1 MNRKMF
7 VTQTSSSGMET
18 HGLIL
23 FMWASLSE
31 AFNIDTEH
39 PLRFNGTPE
48 DFFGYSVYQTEFGN
62 RKQIIVGAPLEGNS
76 AGEMYS
82 CTADL
87 QSCQRLQRPGSESVR
102 FFGMSAA
109 VSSAA
114 LTSCSPYFAHE
125 CDGNSY
131 LNGVCYQ
138 FNSSLQAVSNFT
150 AAYQECSKREVNL
163 VFLFDGS
170 SSMKAVEFD
179 MNKNFIKDVM
189 KKLSNSSIKFAAVQ
203 FSTEIRT
210 VFDFNDYQNGSAEE
224 KLMKERHMKSLTNT
238 YKAINYVL
246 KNVLNSVSSGADPN
260 AQKALVIITDGDPSD
275 NDDYNILNIC
285 DEQNILRYI
294 IGVGKV
300 DLTTLTQLA
309 AEPKLNNT
317 FYIQEY
323 NGLKGLLDNLQKK
336 IYNIEGSK
344 EAHGRDRQKELSQSG
359 FSVVYQEE
367 SVIVGSVGSNDWR
380 GALYEVMGSGS
391 KFRQTEITDPAVNKD
406 SYMGYSTVLG
416 MRHGVSL
423 LFSGAPRA
431 EHTGLVTLFT
441 KNESTWTVMRNI
453 NGEQIGSYFGAS
465 LSLLDVDSDGDSDF
479 LLVGAPL
486 FYQSQPR
493 AEGRLYV
500 YTLSE
505 QYSQKTLQ
513 STTGRFATSLAS
525 LKDLNGDGLS
535 DVAVGAPL
543 ENEGVVYIYLG
554 DGTHGINPEHAPQRI
569 PARSVLPGLQQFG
582 VSLSG
587 QMDMNDDNLPDIVI
601 GTQGGIVLLNA
612 RPVMSVSA
620 QLSFN
625 PMEISLNYFECPGSN
640 AFNAFNLTS
649 CFTVTERTS
658 STGSLEKKLNVPLNL
673 NLDVVRG
680 MSRGFFDPMD
690 SSSRTLQQSVLLD
703 SGSSCSNFSIFMLV
717 CVVSHSFSQSQQ
729 LRSDGERCV
738 FQRCVADTVSPL
750 KIRMNFSQT
759 QMLSGNSLA
768 VLDIQSRTEEYVEVL
783 FQRNCNSNS
792 CVADLKLN
800 FSFTNDT
807 LVVENQAHFTVL
819 VSLANPGD
827 DSYNTSIVLHYPE
840 GLSLSK
846 FDAIKPSRTRSS
858 CGDRDSGA
866 TNRTTCSINLP
877 VYRSGT
883 TTQFLGTFRVT
894 KWDYDW
900 SDRMEMTITANSDNN
915 GNMSDMSVRRSIP
928 VQFAVELA
936 ISLVAEDSVTYL
948 NFSLEDRGPK
958 PLNIIYKVVNLG
970 LKGLPVSVTLSLP
983 CQTTHVTLTP
993 HNFSMQENSELC
1005 KPEPRDGHCG
1015 FVCHQFPLEKFS
1027 EVQFNLMAEAVLQNV
1042 KEYESKYSFYEFR
1055 RDHVFNISAELNFNT
1070 SRYNQSTGLK
1080 YNPHRSQTEVKVE
1093 FVIPPSRMLIVCTG
1107 AVGGFF
1113 FLIIILFLLLK
1124 CGFFKR
1130 NRPDEFF
1137 PEDENVTVVE
1147 DSPLVNMNAK
1157 ENQIS
1162 ESNSTEKEKGSR
1174 EMSTSRE
1181 PPKTEE

>member
-7 VTQTSSSGMET
+7 VTQSSSSRMET
-18 HGLIL
+18 LGLIL

-76 AGEMYS
+76 TGEMYS

-87 QSCQRLQRPGSESVR
+87 QSCQQLQRPGSESVR

-114 LTSCSPYFAHE
+114 LTSCSPYFPHE

-138 FNSSLQAVSNFT
+138 FSSSLQAISNFT

-170 SSMKAVEFD
+170 SSMKGVEFE

-203 FSTEIRT
+203 FSTDVRT
-210 VFDFNDYQNGSAEE
+210 VFDFNDYQSGSAEE
-224 KLMKERHMKSLTNT
+224 KLMKEKHMKSLTNT
-238 YKAINYVL
+238 HKAINYVL
-246 KNVLNSVSSGADPN
+246 KNLLNSVSSGADPN

-275 NDDYNILNIC
+275 NDDYNVLNTC
-285 DEQNILRYI
+285 DEQNILRYV

-300 DLTTLTQLA
+300 DLTELTQMA
-309 AEPKLNNT
+309 SEPKRNNT
-317 FYIQEY
+317 FYIKDY
-323 NGLKGLLDNLQKK
+323 SGLKGLLDNLQKK
-336 IYNIEGSK
+336 IYNIEGSV

-359 FSVVYQEE
+359 FSVVYHEE

-380 GALYEVMGSGS
+380 GALYEVTGSGPE
-391 KFRQTEITDPAVNKD
+391 FRQTEIIDPAVNKD
-406 SYMGYSTVLG
+406 SYMGYSSVLG
-416 MRHGVSL
+416 MRRGVSL

-441 KNESTWTVMRNI
+441 KNQNTWNVTSNI

-493 AEGRLYV
+493 TEGRLYV
-500 YTLSE
+500 YSLSE
-505 QYSQKTLQ
+505 QKYFQRTLNVSE
-513 STTGRFATSLAS
+513 STTGRFAASVAS

-554 DGTHGINPEHAPQRI
+554 DRTHGKNPELTPQRI
-569 PARSVLPGLQQFG
+569 SVQSVLPGLQQFG
-582 VSLSG
+582 VSLTG
-587 QMDMNDDNLPDIVI
+587 QMDMNDDNLTDIVI
-601 GTQGGIVLLNA
+601 GAQGGIVLLKA

-620 QLSFN
+620 QLSFS
-625 PMEISLNYFECPGSN
+625 PKEISLNYFECPGSS

-658 STGSLEKKLNVPLNL
+658 STGSLEKKLNVSLNL
-673 NLDVVRG
+673 NVDVVRG
-680 MSRGFFDPMD
+680 MSQGFFDQ
-690 SSSRTLQQSVLLD
+690 SSVSSRTLQQSVLLD
-703 SGSSCSNFSIFMLV
+703 SGSSCFNFSIFML
-717 CVVSHSFSQSQQ
+717 
-729 LRSDGERCV
+729 
-738 FQRCVADTVSPL
+738 RCVADLVSPL

-759 QMLSGNSLA
+759 EMLSGNSVA
-768 VLDIQSRTEEYVEVL
+768 VLDVHSRTEENVEVP
-783 FQRNCNSNS
+783 FQRNCNSNNS

-800 FSFTNDT
+800 FSFTNNT
-807 LVVENQAHFTVL
+807 LVVENQAHFTVQ

-840 GLSLSK
+840 GISLSK

-866 TNRTTCSINLP
+866 TNRTTCSIDLP

-883 TTQFLGTFRVT
+883 TTQFLGTFRVM
-894 KWDYDW
+894 KWDND
-900 SDRMEMTITANSDNN
+900 SSNRMEIMITANSDNN
-915 GNMSDMSVRRSIP
+915 GNMSDTEVRKSVP
-928 VQFAVELA
+928 VQFAVDLS
-936 ISLVAEDSVTYL
+936 ISLVAEDFVTYL

-958 PLNIIYKVVNLG
+958 PLNITYKVENSG
-970 LKGLPVSVTLSLP
+970 RKDLPVSVMLTLP
-983 CQTTHVTLTP
+983 CQTPHVILTP
-993 HNFSMQENSELC
+993 HTFSMHENSVLC
-1005 KPEPRDGHCG
+1005 SKSDPQDGHCG
-1015 FVCHQFPLEKFS
+1015 KFECSQFDLKKS
-1027 EVQFNLMAEAVLQNV
+1027 SAVHFNLTADARLQNV

-1055 RDHVFNISAELNFNT
+1055 KDNVFSISAELNYNT
-1070 SRYNQSTGLK
+1070 RLYNQTSSELK

-1093 FVIPPSRMLIVCTG
+1093 FVVPPSLMLIVCTG

-1124 CGFFKR
+1124 CGFFKQKGFY
-1130 NRPDEFF
+1130 EFVQV
-1137 PEDENVTVVE
+1137 DENVTAAE
-1147 DSPLVNMNAK
+1147 DSSIMNINAK
-1157 ENQIS
+1157 ENA
-1162 ESNSTEKEKGSR
+1162 ENDSTEKENGAR
-1174 EMSTSRE
+1174 ETSPSPD
-1181 PPKTEE
+1181 PPNTDQ

>member
-1 MNRKMF
+1 M
-7 VTQTSSSGMET
+7 
-18 HGLIL
+18 LL
-23 FMWASLSE
+23 
-31 AFNIDTEH
+31 
-39 PLRFNGTPE
+39 LRL
-48 DFFGYSVYQTEFGN
+48 
-62 RKQIIVGAPLEGNS
+62 KL
-76 AGEMYS
+76 
-82 CTADL
+82 
-87 QSCQRLQRPGSESVR
+87 
-102 FFGMSAA
+102 
-109 VSSAA
+109 
-114 LTSCSPYFAHE
+114 
-125 CDGNSY
+125 
-131 LNGVCYQ
+131 
-138 FNSSLQAVSNFT
+138 SLQ
-150 AAYQECSKREVNL
+150 C
-163 VFLFDGS
+163 LF
-170 SSMKAVEFD
+170 
-179 MNKNFIKDVM
+179 
-189 KKLSNSSIKFAAVQ
+189 Q
-203 FSTEIRT
+203 
-210 VFDFNDYQNGSAEE
+210 
-224 KLMKERHMKSLTNT
+224 
-238 YKAINYVL
+238 
-246 KNVLNSVSSGADPN
+246 
-260 AQKALVIITDGDPSD
+260 
-275 NDDYNILNIC
+275 
-285 DEQNILRYI
+285 
-294 IGVGKV
+294 
-300 DLTTLTQLA
+300 
-309 AEPKLNNT
+309 
-317 FYIQEY
+317 
-323 NGLKGLLDNLQKK
+323 
-336 IYNIEGSK
+336 
-344 EAHGRDRQKELSQSG
+344 
-359 FSVVYQEE
+359 E

-554 DGTHGINPEHAPQRI
+554 DGTHGINPEHAPQ
-569 PARSVLPGLQQFG
+569 
-582 VSLSG
+582 
-587 QMDMNDDNLPDIVI
+587 
-601 GTQGGIVLLNA
+601 
-612 RPVMSVSA
+612 
-620 QLSFN
+620 LSFN

-658 STGSLEKKLNVPLNL
+658 STGSLEKKLNVSLNL

-703 SGSSCSNFSIFMLV
+703 SGSSCSNFSIFML
-717 CVVSHSFSQSQQ
+717 
-729 LRSDGERCV
+729 
-738 FQRCVADTVSPL
+738 RCVADTVSPL

-846 FDAIKPSRTRSS
+846 FDAIK
-858 CGDRDSGA
+858 
-866 TNRTTCSINLP
+866 
-877 VYRSGT
+877 
-883 TTQFLGTFRVT
+883 TQFLGTFRVT

-915 GNMSDMSVRRSIP
+915 GNMSDMSV
-928 VQFAVELA
+928 
-936 ISLVAEDSVTYL
+936 
-948 NFSLEDRGPK
+948 
-958 PLNIIYKVVNLG
+958 VNLG

-993 HNFSMQENSELC
+993 HNFSMQENSEVC

-1042 KEYESKYSFYEFR
+1042 KEYES
-1055 RDHVFNISAELNFNT
+1055 
-1070 SRYNQSTGLK
+1070 

-1113 FLIIILFLLLK
+1113 FLIIILILLLK